1 MQCIHRTEILQHINS
16 TRSRLKTS
24 ITTKSLS
31 ILMVSTEFPPMFG
44 GVGRYTKNLSEALK
58 KLGVRV
64 YIACN
69 EKGKG
74 DYFGLDAT
82 NPHNSDI
89 LMKIVDEVNPDLVH
103 VQLEHGLYGLKLGM
117 INPSTT
123 STNIDQFYERCQVPI
138 VTTFHSAYPFTQW
151 MKLANRVPMHLAHI
165 DRKNLFHILPL
176 NVAKQTLEYWKRI
189 MNYESFFELN
199 KRKMQKSKAGIVFSD
214 YMARL
219 LLDYVGGIYIK
230 SRYNNESRNKCR
242 VIYHGAEPNLRCLV
256 TKEAARSMFSLPTD
270 KSIKIALAIG
280 FATNTKGWDIL
291 RDMHIPENWIIV
303 INHSRSHYS
312 KEILVLSHP
321 SSSVS
326 WWKRGSHD
334 KNAVSD
340 IGNKSSK
347 GKRLLEL
354 NHGFLTD
361 EELSI
366 LFYASD
372 AVILPYT
379 VASGSGVMFDALAH
393 GLPFIA
399 TDLGFFKEF
408 ANKGLGIV
416 VKRKSKE
423 FSNAIE
429 VLEKNY
435 LHYIERVNNFS
446 KIHLSWDTVAKKHIE
461 LYLDVMNNIDHN
473 QSYSNDCIPIQG
485 RMGIING
492 CLPTNA
498 YE

>member
-1 MQCIHRTEILQHINS
+1 
-16 TRSRLKTS
+16 
-24 ITTKSLS
+24 
-31 ILMVSTEFPPMFG
+31 MVSTEFPPMLG
-44 GVGRYTKNLSEALK
+44 GVGRYTKNLSDALK

-74 DYFGLDAT
+74 DYYGLDAT

-89 LMKIVDEVNPDLVH
+89 LMKIVDELNPDLVH
-103 VQLEHGLYGLKLGM
+103 VQLEHGLYGLKLGI
-117 INPSTT
+117 INPHTT
-123 STNIDQFYERCQVPI
+123 STNIDQFYEKCQEPI

-151 MKLANRVPMHLAHI
+151 MRLARRFPMRLAHI
-165 DRKNLFHILPL
+165 DRKNLFHVLPV

-189 MNYESFFELN
+189 LNYQSFSELN
-199 KRKMQKSKAGIVFSD
+199 KRKMQKSKASIVFSD

-219 LLDYVGGIYIK
+219 LIDNVGDVCIK
-230 SRYNNESRNKCR
+230 NKYNNGSENKCK
-242 VIYHGAEPNLRCLV
+242 VIYHGAEPSQGCHV

-270 KSIKIALAIG
+270 TDIKIALAIG

-291 RDMHIPENWIIV
+291 RDLHIPDNWIIV

-312 KEILVLSHP
+312 KEMLVLPHP
-321 SSSVS
+321 SSSIS

-334 KNAVSD
+334 KNKVSD
-340 IGNKSSK
+340 IGNKNSN
-347 GKRLLEL
+347 GTRLLEL

-372 AVILPYT
+372 AVVLPYT
-379 VASGSGVMFDALAH
+379 VTSASGVMFDALVH
-393 GLPFIA
+393 GLPFVA

-408 ANKGLGIV
+408 ANKGLGIA
-416 VKRKSKE
+416 VKRKSEE
-423 FSNAIE
+423 FSNAIN

-435 LHYIERVNNFS
+435 MQYIERVNNFS
-446 KIHLSWDTVAKKHIE
+446 KNYLSWDSVARKHME
-461 LYLDVMNNIDHN
+461 LYSDVIENIDHN
-473 QSYSNDCIPIQG
+473 QSYSNDCIPIQERKCIRDG
-485 RMGIING
+485 Y
-492 CLPTNA
+492 LPPKA
-498 YE
+498 